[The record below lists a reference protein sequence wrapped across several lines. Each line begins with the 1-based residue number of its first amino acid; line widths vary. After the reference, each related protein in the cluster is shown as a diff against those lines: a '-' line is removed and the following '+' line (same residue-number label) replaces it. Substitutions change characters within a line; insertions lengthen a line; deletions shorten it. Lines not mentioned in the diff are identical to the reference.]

1 MVSGRDVKHPVRHG
15 GIAAN
20 AGPTIPS
27 LGYTSTGN
35 LTSEHLLELH
45 VAAVVVGF
53 TSLLATLVAVVF
65 FIQMRRNFRHDLIL
79 LLILSDMLATLWLV
93 LLPAIELA
101 RGRIP
106 SNSTICQISGFFLSV
121 GIEACDLTVLLIAVH
136 TALYIFRGRSGLYPY
151 RFPAYTLVATG
162 SLMLTSL
169 AFINNPGFVN
179 SGAYCYFPARPTWT
193 LRFLSW
199 VPRYV
204 VWAVMVFIYT
214 CIYIYVRWTMI
225 KVDEPNKRRKVDEP
239 FFSRLQQLPR
249 RGSVPSTPPIA
260 YHGLIPPTPPCDN
273 KQPDY
278 GWNRGARYGQHGKS
292 RKGSL
297 IGSGGGQSLPKP
309 AVSATSQ
316 TDCEERTLIV
326 TKDPFKDYP
335 PSVHHRN
342 GSKEEATALSPANY
356 PAPAQHTIGCSCMV
370 CIGADKP
377 HVPPPLNIELRLQG
391 GSGEAELLPSL
402 VLSPTT
408 LSETGMPSS
417 RHKIRR
423 QLRRKFIY
431 PVIYILGWMVP
442 LAAHVSQADRT
453 GRPFPLVLAGLMS
466 ICIQGLVASV
476 VFLMLEKPWRHRKRP
491 GCFMSP
497 RKCSTMKNSS
507 ARVGRTR
514 EEMHVEGR
522 LAKTR
527 RDREEED
534 QRRQPQRSET
544 HKREWWDA
552 TLAGIDESG
561 DEYL

>member
-1 MVSGRDVKHPVRHG
+1 MVSGRDVKHPVRHE

-20 AGPTIPS
+20 AGSTIPS
-27 LGYTSTGN
+27 MEDTFPGN
-35 LTSEHLLELH
+35 LTHEHLLELH
-45 VAAVVVGF
+45 VAAMVVGF
-53 TSLLATLVAVVF
+53 TSLLATLVAVAF
-65 FIQMRRNFRHDLIL
+65 FIQMRRRFRHDLIL
-79 LLILSDMLATLWLV
+79 LLILSDMLATFWLV

-106 SNSTICQISGFFLSV
+106 SNSTLCQISGFFLSV

-151 RFPAYTLVATG
+151 RFLAYALVATG

-204 VWAVMVFIYT
+204 VCAVMIFIYT
-214 CIYIYVRWTMI
+214 CIYIYMRCIMI

-249 RGSVPSTPPIA
+249 RGSVPPTPPIA
-260 YHGLIPPTPPCDN
+260 YHGLIPPTPPIDN
-273 KQPDY
+273 TQPDY
-278 GWNRGARYGQHGKS
+278 GWNRGARYSQHGGS

-297 IGSGGGQSLPKP
+297 VGNGGGQPLLKP
-309 AVSATSQ
+309 PVSATSQ
-316 TDCEERTLIV
+316 TDCEERSLIV
-326 TKDPFKDYP
+326 AKDPFKDYP
-335 PSVHHRN
+335 PSVHCRN
-342 GSKEEATALSPANY
+342 GSKDEATTLSPTDR
-356 PAPAQHTIGCSCMV
+356 PAPTQHIIGCSCMV
-370 CIGADKP
+370 CTGAGTP
-377 HVPPPLNIELRLQG
+377 HIPPPLNIELRLQDG
-391 GSGEAELLPSL
+391 TGEAELPTNF

-408 LSETGMPSS
+408 LIETGLPNP

-431 PVIYILGWMVP
+431 PVFYILGWMVP
-442 LAAHVSQADRT
+442 FAAHVSQADRT
-453 GRPFPLVLAGLMS
+453 GRPFPLVLAGLIS
-466 ICIQGLVASV
+466 LCIQGLVDSV

-491 GCFMSP
+491 ACFMP
-497 RKCSTMKNSS
+497 LRKCSTMKNSS

-514 EEMHVEGR
+514 EEMLVEGR

-534 QRRQPQRSET
+534 QRRQPQRLET
-544 HKREWWDA
+544 KKREWWDA
-552 TLAGIDESG
+552 KLPGIDESG
-561 DEYL
+561 DEDL